1 MGINSDHMEQF
12 RKYKK
17 AMLEEAKS
25 FLERKEEFL
34 QTKAFSLDYKLLR
47 LSELVDFFILE
58 SENQIAQE
66 LADMALA
73 LRIKKIMV
81 TPWLAPEVE

>member
-1 MGINSDHMEQF
+1 MGIDSEHMEQF
-12 RKYKK
+12 RRYKK

-34 QTKAFSLDYKLLR
+34 QTTSFSLDYKLLR

-58 SENQIAQE
+58 GEDQIARE

-73 LRIKKIMV
+73 LRVKKIMM
-81 TPWLAPEVE
+81 TSWLAPGAE